1 MRKQSHIQYAAR
13 ISGAVTFYYVLL
25 IIAAIVII
33 IIIICCCDRSVVL
46 HVDNVQVGEARMPAT
61 EAVIDDMLGDAGG
74 LYIGGMPRDGDF
86 EGLAASLL
94 PLTRGCISQL
104 VIND

>member
-1 MRKQSHIQYAAR
+1 M
-13 ISGAVTFYYVLL
+13 
-25 IIAAIVII
+25 
-33 IIIICCCDRSVVL
+33 
-46 HVDNVQVGEARMPAT
+46 DNVQVGEARMPAT

>member
-1 MRKQSHIQYAAR
+1 MLPETVEQCYLDADVLIT
-13 ISGAVTFYYVLL
+13 AVV
-25 IIAAIVII
+25 IITSFII
-33 IIIICCCDRSVVL
+33 IIIIIIRCDCSVVL

-74 LYIGGMPRDGDF
+74 LYVGGYPHDGDF
-86 EGLAASLL
+86 EGLAASLV